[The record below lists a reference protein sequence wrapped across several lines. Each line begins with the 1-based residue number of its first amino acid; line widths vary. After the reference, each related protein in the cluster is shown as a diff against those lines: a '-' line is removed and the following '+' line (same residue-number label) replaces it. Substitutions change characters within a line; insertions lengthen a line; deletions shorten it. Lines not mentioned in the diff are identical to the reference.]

1 MGRATQGTD
10 LPGSH
15 KSVLSVNAID
25 HDGQLADWTADYAL
39 VTAPGVDIESTWLE
53 GGYKVESGNSMAVA
67 HVAGLAA
74 RIWQGTARAT
84 LSTLL
89 GLFE

>member
-1 MGRATQGTD
+1 
-10 LPGSH
+10 
-15 KSVLSVNAID
+15 
-25 HDGQLADWTADYAL
+25 
-39 VTAPGVDIESTWLE
+39 
-53 GGYKVESGNSMAVA
+53 
-67 HVAGLAA
+67 VAGLAA